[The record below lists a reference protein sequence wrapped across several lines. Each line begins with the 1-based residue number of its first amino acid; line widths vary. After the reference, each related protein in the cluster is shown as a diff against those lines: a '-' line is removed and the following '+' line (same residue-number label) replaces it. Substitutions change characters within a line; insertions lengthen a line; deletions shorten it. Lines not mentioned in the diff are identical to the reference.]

1 FITTTRNTIEELQDD
16 FDVTKTLDMASTLR
30 SDLESALDA
39 TIFVNPRELQKHL
52 SFDDQVLNDLLYQV
66 ALDHEE
72 MSVDADHVA
81 DLVEGFANADVST
94 DNMYALLEDWQQ
106 QPMNTIFETHEK
118 NLIYGLVNALTDPGT
133 GIAYTGALGLNSSL
147 STESA
152 FKSGNFHSINS
163 IDTGNG
169 ETFNFYNGTGILS
182 LKTPLFGS
190 NSNTIMTA
198 EAVTDVLALHS
209 VQNVIESDSVNIG
222 VEQLYYVL
230 GFNDDVSLS
239 IGEGSNSSWSGLGFS
254 QDSFGVLFK
263 NEEEHYLPGVMNG
276 ITASH
281 PENYFFFRARAIPYL
296 SLDKGE
302 DNKPILEWKAPEGD
316 KGLLDAVDFAYDTV
330 FGVNPKIMNREV
342 LLSFHND
349 VNDNNSFLHSY
360 EIFPS
365 LSIGN
370 EMQFTAEDE
379 LQNELYFM
387 DYSLNGFKSHLFID
401 NGVENALYARG
412 GSVEYDFGKFSL
424 GMGLSQKEWE
434 NLGDT
439 EKVEDKIALS
449 FTKGKRLQLISNL
462 TKNYILYKDTYFTG
476 FNYALNRENS
486 ANLSAGIEYIDYT
499 KRDAQL
505 DMRVKFNFIF

>member
-1 FITTTRNTIEELQDD
+1 
-16 FDVTKTLDMASTLR
+16 
-30 SDLESALDA
+30 
-39 TIFVNPRELQKHL
+39 
-52 SFDDQVLNDLLYQV
+52 
-66 ALDHEE
+66 
-72 MSVDADHVA
+72 
-81 DLVEGFANADVST
+81 
-94 DNMYALLEDWQQ
+94 
-106 QPMNTIFETHEK
+106 
-118 NLIYGLVNALTDPGT
+118 
-133 GIAYTGALGLNSSL
+133 
-147 STESA
+147 
-152 FKSGNFHSINS
+152 
-163 IDTGNG
+163 
-169 ETFNFYNGTGILS
+169 
-182 LKTPLFGS
+182 
-190 NSNTIMTA
+190 MT
-198 EAVTDVLALHS
+198 
-209 VQNVIESDSVNIG
+209 
-222 VEQLYYVL
+222 
-230 GFNDDVSLS
+230 
-239 IGEGSNSSWSGLGFS
+239 
-254 QDSFGVLFK
+254 
-263 NEEEHYLPGVMNG
+263 G